1 MESLFRVIVYSALA
15 AATAALGPIP
25 LSPPFA
31 SPERPPLRLLAW
43 ATALAAGLM
52 IGVAYALMTAG
63 LDHGGVQTGLGAF
76 AGIACLAAARAA
88 TAPGRILRLG
98 ALHAVPEGIA
108 IGVAMTVGLPF
119 GALTA
124 MALAVHN
131 VPESTIAIA
140 ALMGR
145 GARLPRAT
153 ALAVLAN
160 VNQVLFAAIA
170 FLAVWLVPALL
181 PWTLGFAVGALIFLC
196 VAELLPESYRGA
208 GRTSIAMV
216 VIIAVGIV
224 VLLHERAR

>member
-1 MESLFRVIVYSALA
+1 VDALVHVIVYSTLA

-25 LSPPFA
+25 LSSPFA

-43 ATALAAGLM
+43 ATALAAGIML
-52 IGVAYALMTAG
+52 GVAYALMTAA
-63 LDHGGVQTGLGAF
+63 LDRDGARSGLGAL
-76 AGIACLAAARAA
+76 AGIACLAAARAV

-98 ALHAVPEGIA
+98 ALHAIPEGIA

-124 MALAVHN
+124 VALGVHN
-131 VPESTIAIA
+131 IPESTIVIA
-140 ALMGR
+140 ALIGR
-145 GARLPRAT
+145 GASLPRAT
-153 ALAVLAN
+153 ALAVAAN
-160 VNQVLFAAIA
+160 INQVVFAAIA
-170 FLAVWLVPALL
+170 FLAVWIAPVLL
-181 PWTLGFAVGALIFLC
+181 PWTLGFAVGALLFLC

-208 GRTSIAMV
+208 GRTSIAVV